1 MHNKLLKARD
11 LILRFG
17 YNSVCYQI
25 INPGIKLWFLK
36 ENAVIG
42 YVENNGFRVVAGA
55 PACAKKNLP
64 EVVNAFEN
72 DALKNNLRVCY
83 FGAENR
89 LAEILSERGPFDR
102 LLLGAQPVW
111 NPANWENILKSKSS
125 LRAQLN
131 RARNKGI
138 SVSEWKHSE
147 VENRIFD
154 FKNVLKE
161 WLSTRGLPP
170 LHFLV
175 EPETLERLYDRRI
188 FVAVLKSEIVGFLIA
203 SPIPLKNGWL
213 IEQFIRGFKA
223 PNGTAELLVSE
234 AILAFKNSGAEYATL
249 GLSPLSQRA
258 GFSQTNQSFLLK
270 LLLTWTRA
278 HGRRFYNFDGLDAF
292 KAKFQPERWEPIYAI
307 SSEKHFSLKT
317 LYAIAGAFSG
327 ISPVSLVAQA
337 VLKAVKQEAEWLF
350 KRNSKTFF

>member
-1 MHNKLLKARD
+1 KLLKVRE
-11 LILRFG
+11 LILQFG

-25 INPGIKLWFLK
+25 INPGIRHFFFK
-36 ENAVIG
+36 NSVTG
-42 YVENNGFRVVAGA
+42 YVENNGFRIVAGA
-55 PACAKKNLP
+55 PVCAKLDLP
-64 EVVNAFEN
+64 HVVNSFEN
-72 DALKNNLRVCY
+72 EALKNDLRVCY
-83 FGAENR
+83 FGAETR
-89 LAEILSERGPFDR
+89 LANILLQRGPFDR

-111 NPANWENILKSKSS
+111 NPANWEAILQSKSS

-131 RARNKGI
+131 RARNKGV
-138 SVSEWKHSE
+138 SVMEWSYVE
-147 VENRIFD
+147 VEKRSEGL
-154 FKNVLKE
+154 KKVLKE

-170 LHFLV
+170 LHFLI
-175 EPETLERLYDRRI
+175 EPHTLGRLYDRRI
-188 FVAVLKSEIVGFLIA
+188 FVAFIKNEIIGFLIA

-213 IEQFIRGFKA
+213 IEQFVRGLKA

-234 AILAFKNSGAEYATL
+234 AILAFKNSGAEYVTL

-258 GFSQTNQSFLLK
+258 GFTQINQSFLLK
-270 LLLTWTRA
+270 FLLTWIRA

-327 ISPVSLVAQA
+327 MSPVNLVAQGLLRA
-337 VLKAVKQEAEWLF
+337 VMLEAKWLLKKF
-350 KRNSKTFF
+350 

>member
-1 MHNKLLKARD
+1 MKSDELLKARE
-11 LILRFG
+11 LILLYG

-25 INPGIKLWFLK
+25 INPGICLHFFK
-36 ENAVIG
+36 NSVIG

-55 PACAKKNLP
+55 PVCAKEDLP
-64 EVVNAFEN
+64 EVVNAFED
-72 DALKNNLRVCY
+72 DALKQNLRVCY
-83 FGAENR
+83 FGAESR
-89 LAEILSERGPFDR
+89 LADILKTRGPFDR

-111 NPANWENILKSKSS
+111 NPANWEAILKNKSS

-138 SVSEWKHSE
+138 FVSEWKHSE
-147 VENRIFD
+147 VQNRIED

-175 EPETLERLYDRRI
+175 EPQTLERLYDRRI
-188 FVAVLKSEIVGFLIA
+188 FVALLKGEIVGFLVA

-213 IEQFIRGFKA
+213 IEQFVRGFKA

-234 AILAFKNSGAEYATL
+234 AILAFKNSGAEYVTL

-258 GFSQTNQSFLLK
+258 GFTQQNQSALLK
-270 LLLTWTRA
+270 ILLYWTRA

-292 KAKFQPERWEPIYAI
+292 KAKFQPESWEPIYAI

-327 ISPVSLVAQA
+327 MSPVRLVAQA
-337 VLKAVKQEAEWLF
+337 VLKAVKQEAEWLLNKF
-350 KRNSKTFF
+350 

>member
-1 MHNKLLKARD
+1 MKPHDSPQLLKARE
-11 LILRFG
+11 IIMRYG

-25 INPGIKLWFLK
+25 INPGIKLCFLK

-55 PACAKKNLP
+55 PVCAAEDLS
-64 EVVNAFEN
+64 EVVNSFEN
-72 DALKNNLRVCY
+72 DAFKNNLRVCY
-83 FGAENR
+83 FAAEHR
-89 LAEILSERGPFDR
+89 MAAALAGRGPFDR

-111 NPANWENILKSKSS
+111 NPANWEEILKSKSS
-125 LRAQLN
+125 LRAQHN

-138 SVSEWKHSE
+138 SVSEWKHSD
-147 VENRIFD
+147 VESRITD

-188 FVAVLKSEIVGFLIA
+188 FVAVLKAEIVGFLIA

-213 IEQFIRGFKA
+213 IEQFVRGFKA
-223 PNGTAELLVSE
+223 PNGMAELLVSE
-234 AILAFKNSGAEYATL
+234 AILAFKASGAEYVTL

-258 GFSQTNQSFLLK
+258 GFTQQNQTLLLK
-270 LLLTWTRA
+270 LLLYWTRA

-327 ISPVSLVAQA
+327 MSPVSLVAQA

-350 KRNSKTFF
+350 KKK